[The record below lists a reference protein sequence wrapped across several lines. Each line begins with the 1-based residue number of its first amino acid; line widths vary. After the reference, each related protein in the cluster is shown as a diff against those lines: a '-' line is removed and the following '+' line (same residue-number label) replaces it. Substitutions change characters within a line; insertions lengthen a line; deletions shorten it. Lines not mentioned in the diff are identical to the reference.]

1 MKSLVEP
8 AYFKQ
13 DSALSQ
19 AVGQSQKHL
28 KIIETTYRHNAESD
42 YTENIQKLNKAFNY
56 QANSQHYWS
65 EPEQSLLYGSPLYE
79 SASPAQRMALNHLH
93 WFVNYNY
100 ISDSESET
108 AFFNQVTAG
117 VFDAIGGYTTLS
129 TELAVETEQ
138 EYCHMNTFRKVG
150 LMTASALIDKQGL
163 SALLKWNSY
172 KLTLGNESLPTYQ
185 YYALRSLAKGAFRKQ
200 KQHYSHYLQKLE
212 TKNQFIIKAPTT
224 GMLGR
229 SLNYSL
235 PVESFFSFN
244 WGAGSP
250 FMACHFYAMRFI
262 ANLYL
267 KNMEHAIVKY
277 FKKLQKRGE
286 FIPAPT
292 AISYNHFLDEAFHTT
307 ISRLIAKDLYKD
319 FAQPNT
325 YERLVANLGILALQK
340 GTLGGLSAVLPHRYF
355 TDDFPIMEL
364 VYRLLQSPV
373 FGLSA
378 RDALHWMEQC
388 FCQEHNGFHLA
399 VNNRQHLLSD
409 LRHFFSEVGYLW
421 PVNREMQVMAARGS
435 INEALQQNRKTF
447 ARFAQLV
454 SADNN

>member
-1 MKSLVEP
+1 MTALIEP
-8 AYFKQ
+8 AQTQQGSVLTVGAKQPKKHFK
-13 DSALSQ
+13 L
-19 AVGQSQKHL
+19 
-28 KIIETTYRHNAESD
+28 IETTYRNNADSD
-42 YTENIQKLNKAFNY
+42 YTESIQKLSKTFNY
-56 QANSQHYWS
+56 QENGEHYWS

-79 SASPAQRMALNHLH
+79 SASSAQRLALNHLH

-100 ISDSESET
+100 ISDSETET
-108 AFFNQVTAG
+108 VFFNQVTSS

-129 TELAVETEQ
+129 NELAFETEQ
-138 EYCHMNTFRKVG
+138 ERYHINAFRKVG

-172 KLTLGNESLPTYQ
+172 KLTLGNETLPTYQ
-185 YYALRSLAKGAFRKQ
+185 YYALRSIAKGAFKKE
-200 KQHYSHYLQKLE
+200 KQHYSQYLQGLE
-212 TKNQFIIKAPTT
+212 EKNQFIIKAPTT

-235 PVESFFSFN
+235 PMESFFSFN

-250 FMACHFYAMRFI
+250 FMACHFYAMRII

-267 KNMEHAIVKY
+267 KNMEHAIVKH
-277 FKKLQKRGE
+277 FKKLQNRGE

-307 ISRLIAKDLYKD
+307 ISRLIAKDMYKD
-319 FAQPNT
+319 FSQPT
-325 YERLVANLGILALQK
+325 AYERFIANVAIFTLQR
-340 GTLGGLSAVLPHRYF
+340 GTLGGLSSVLPHRYF

-373 FGLSA
+373 FDMSTE
-378 RDALHWMEQC
+378 DALLWMERC

-399 VNNRQHLLSD
+399 VSNRQRLLLD
-409 LRHFFSEVGYLW
+409 LRNFFSEVDYLW

-435 INEALQQNRKTF
+435 ISNAIQKNRKTF
-447 ARFAQLV
+447 EQFSRLLAA
-454 SADNN
+454 